1 VVLCGQETKDYLINY
16 ARSLIYTTALGF
28 PFLASIRT
36 AYELLANGETE
47 SVSRILCIRSCASFH
62 LLTTGKQ
69 LQVRV
74 QELIRHLHTRLHSLR
89 ADQSVL
95 FEVDH
100 FPTSPIFSLRTS
112 KPRQLAAFCQRN
124 GFIIRAIMPP
134 TIPEGKERVRVC
146 LHSGNTEAEIE
157 GLVQTIQSWLD
168 QCELRSANL

>member
-1 VVLCGQETKDYLINY
+1 MVLCGQETKDYLINY

-47 SVSRILCIRSCASFH
+47 SVGSIQFIQSGHNFAF
-62 LLTTGKQ
+62 TNQEKQ
-69 LQVRV
+69 LQLRV

-89 ADQSVL
+89 TDQSVL

-112 KPRQLAAFCQRN
+112 KPRQLAAFCQQN
-124 GFIIRAIMPP
+124 GFIVRAIMPP

-168 QCELRSANL
+168 QCEMRSANL